1 MSEYYTIMSEY
12 ITSRLSSLSVY
23 AILVQL
29 GVEIMTVYRMNFSY
43 VSFNVR
49 VQYFNVSICFCKTGY
64 SYIILK
70 SLHYTGNV
78 RI

>member
-1 MSEYYTIMSEY
+1 ML
-12 ITSRLSSLSVY
+12 SRLSSLSEY
-23 AILVQL
+23 DILVQL
-29 GVEIMTVYRMNFSY
+29 GVEIMTVYHMKLFY
-43 VSFNVR
+43 VSFIVR
-49 VQYFNVSICFCKTGY
+49 VQYFDIIIYFCKTGY